1 MIEVEIK
8 LPVLS
13 LEAVK
18 IQLLALGFQE
28 IGFEKE
34 RDTYF
39 DNALGMIRAADGA
52 LRVRETED
60 GRTGSIRSQI
70 NYKGKRMDAR
80 TMTRQEL
87 ETGVE
92 NGEICRNIL
101 RALGYFP
108 VEPEVVKER
117 VLLRQDTVTACL
129 DRVRGLGEFLE
140 LETLTEREEDRADA
154 LERIE
159 RILKELGYQLS
170 DTLRI
175 SYLSMLQRKQSAK
188 GGEKWNFQK

>member
-39 DNALGMIRAADGA
+39 DNASGMIRAADGA

-92 NGEICRNIL
+92 NGEICGNIL

-175 SYLSMLQRKQSAK
+175 SYLSMLQRKQFAK